1 MPKYETSNCPHC
13 FSQADTWFDRSCM
26 HDENGKPLPYEEF
39 PFRCSDCG
47 RNVDAP
53 RSYYGLSEVRKVPF
67 RVYLPAT
74 KADPKTGQPLDARF
88 VETVEI
94 PVYENFNDDFLTP
107 EAHLIIEGSKL
118 RGLFKLL
125 DDPSRGDVFL
135 PDGYDV
141 FMNTPNHQF
150 LDGLTVNEALQTY
163 DGQRAC
169 ICLAA
174 DLGLYKPFNNSL
186 PKIKRPLRKL

>member
-1 MPKYETSNCPHC
+1 MSKYETANCPHC
-13 FSQADTWFDRSCM
+13 FSQADVWFDRSCM
-26 HDENGKPLPYEEF
+26 HDENGKAFPYEEF

-53 RSYYGLSEVRKVPF
+53 RSYYGLSEVRTVPF
-67 RVYLPAT
+67 HVYLPAT

-94 PVYENFNDDFLTP
+94 PVYGNFNDDFLTP

-118 RGLFKLL
+118 RAMFKN
-125 DDPSRGDVFL
+125 VENHTE
-135 PDGYDV
+135 
-141 FMNTPNHQF
+141 FMRTPLIF
-150 LDGLTVNEALQTY
+150 LDGLTPDEALQTH

-169 ICLAA
+169 IVLAMNM
-174 DLGLYKPFNNSL
+174 GLYRSHNSRI